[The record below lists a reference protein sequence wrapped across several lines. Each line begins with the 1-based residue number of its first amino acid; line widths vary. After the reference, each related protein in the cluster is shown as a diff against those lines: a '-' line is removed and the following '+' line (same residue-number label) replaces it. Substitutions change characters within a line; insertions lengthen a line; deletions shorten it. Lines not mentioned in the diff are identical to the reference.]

1 VTAAL
6 APFAPPTAAWFAATF
21 AAPTPPQVQAW
32 PAIARGEHV
41 LLVAPTGSG
50 KTLAAFLA
58 ALDRLLFGPRPAG
71 ARGTRV
77 VYVSPIKALAVDVER
92 NLMAP
97 LAGIRAAA
105 EASGTAAAPVTVAV
119 RSGDTSARERRAI
132 ARGDA
137 DVLITTPESLYLMLT
152 SAARSALRTVEV
164 VIVDEIHALCGNERG
179 AHLALSLERL
189 ELLTGKPLQ
198 RIGLSATQRPLAEVA
213 RFLAGARP
221 VTIVDAA
228 GPKQLAL
235 TIEMPFAPGAAGTL
249 AAGPAA
255 SNWERVFPRLVELVR
270 AHTSTLVFVNSRRL
284 AERTAGAMNELAGEV
299 LVHAHHGSVAKEQRA
314 AIEDALKRGRCARS
328 SRPARSSSASTWA
341 PIDLVVQVESPPSVA
356 RGLQRVGRAGH
367 QVGGASRRRAGPEV
381 PRRRAGV
388 PRCWPAMRAGEV
400 ETSRCPQPARR
411 AGAADRRDVRGRPVD
426 GRRARTRL
434 VTRAAGFA
442 ELPRAAFDRR
452 ARHARRALSLDE
464 FAELRPRI
472 TWDRQ
477 TGVLTR
483 AQGRANAVVSAAAR
497 FPTAAL
503 RRAPRG
509 ERPARASASS
519 TRRWCSRAARARP
532 SCSARRPGGSRTSPT
547 TACSCRRRPGEPG
560 KMPFWRGEGPGR
572 PIELGKALGAF
583 CASSI
588 PSWPAMRRRR
598 ARWLKADYKLDE
610 LATDNLIDYLGK
622 QREATGAV
630 PTDRAI
636 TIERFRDELGDVR
649 VCILSP
655 FGSRIHGA
663 VGAGALEHAA
673 RGRRSAIR
681 SIRCTP
687 TTASRCGSR
696 RRRAAAR
703 RSADPRSR
711 RDRAHP
717 GRRARALE
725 RVREPVPAERG
736 AVAAACLASGP
747 ASARRCGRAQEARSS

>member
-105 EASGTAAAPVTVAV
+105 EAAGPAATPVTVAV

-314 AIEDALKRGRCARS
+314 AIEDALKAARLRAIVATS
-328 SRPARSSSASTWA
+328 SLELGIDMGA
-341 PIDLVVQVESPPSVA
+341 IDLVVQVESPPSVA

-367 QVGGASRRRAGPEV
+367 QVGA
-381 PRRRAGV
+381 
-388 PRCWPAMRAGEV
+388 C
-400 ETSRCPQPARR
+400 
-411 AGAADRRDVRGRPVD
+411 
-426 GRRARTRL
+426 
-434 VTRAAGFA
+434 RAA
-442 ELPRAAFDRR
+442 
-452 ARHARRALSLDE
+452 S
-464 FAELRPRI
+464 
-472 TWDRQ
+472 
-477 TGVLTR
+477 
-483 AQGRANAVVSAAAR
+483 
-497 FPTAAL
+497 
-503 RRAPRG
+503 
-509 ERPARASASS
+509 
-519 TRRWCSRAARARP
+519 
-532 SCSARRPGGSRTSPT
+532 
-547 TACSCRRRPGEPG
+547 
-560 KMPFWRGEGPGR
+560 
-572 PIELGKALGAF
+572 
-583 CASSI
+583 
-588 PSWPAMRRRR
+588 
-598 ARWLKADYKLDE
+598 
-610 LATDNLIDYLGK
+610 
-622 QREATGAV
+622 
-630 PTDRAI
+630 
-636 TIERFRDELGDVR
+636 
-649 VCILSP
+649 
-655 FGSRIHGA
+655 
-663 VGAGALEHAA
+663 
-673 RGRRSAIR
+673 
-681 SIRCTP
+681 
-687 TTASRCGSR
+687 
-696 RRRAAAR
+696 
-703 RSADPRSR
+703 
-711 RDRAHP
+711 
-717 GRRARALE
+717 
-725 RVREPVPAERG
+725 
-736 AVAAACLASGP
+736 
-747 ASARRCGRAQEARSS
+747 